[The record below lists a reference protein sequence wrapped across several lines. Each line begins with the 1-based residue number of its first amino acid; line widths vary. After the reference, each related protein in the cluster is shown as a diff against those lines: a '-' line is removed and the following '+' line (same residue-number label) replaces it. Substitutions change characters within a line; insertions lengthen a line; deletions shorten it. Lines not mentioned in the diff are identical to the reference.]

1 MNAKTEFPFFYSPC
15 PTKDEIF
22 TDYVE
27 REHNNN
33 ANSRMFCPNP
43 APWIPPPAKT
53 TKAPQPSKVVK
64 TFEISRNRRS
74 KSWDEPEKEER
85 NEEIK
90 EKGTIKVKN
99 NSGNSSNWSQ
109 MRRWVSDID
118 RSIEN
123 LSNSVRGLLKEGNA
137 EDKEQILFHHTPVKD
152 RTTYEGEPARVQHL
166 PVKENSS
173 HGIESTAI
181 DRLTGELKRA
191 RDELHQAET
200 RQASLEA
207 LKSHLQLQL
216 RQRSAQCE
224 RMTAQMRNSASK
236 TRQTVVQLTQELAA
250 ADARIHE
257 LMRQRELLKHAA
269 KGQKRRAMKA
279 EAEIAR
285 MKRQEAM
292 ETKGDPGE
300 DTTKAIAQL
309 EEDNKRLRDL
319 TSGYEDRLAVTEK
332 EVENLRERLAQ
343 TESRITESVSKAK
356 TAPPVGVPE
365 RPKSF
370 TPKIRPTEN
379 AETEKVFPEPPTVL
393 PSPPAQI
400 ELSKPQTPS
409 TDTTA
414 RLELTIQELRNQ
426 LAQSDAS
433 NRNLQAYL
441 SFLKRSYN
449 CIFEADDLD
458 KGAHMATT
466 TTAVVSVTP
475 EVRASDDTTAV
486 VAE

>member
-1 MNAKTEFPFFYSPC
+1 MNAKTEFPFFHSPC

-27 REHNNN
+27 RERNNN
-33 ANSRMFCPNP
+33 VNSRMFCPNP

-53 TKAPQPSKVVK
+53 TKATQPSKVVK
-64 TFEISRNRRS
+64 TFEISQNRRS
-74 KSWDEPEKEER
+74 KSWDEPEKDR
-85 NEEIK
+85 NEEI
-90 EKGTIKVKN
+90 EGRGTIKVKN

-152 RTTYEGEPARVQHL
+152 RTTYEGEPARVQHR

-181 DRLTGELKRA
+181 DRLTGELKKA
-191 RDELHQAET
+191 RDELHEAET

-309 EEDNKRLRDL
+309 EEDNKRLRNL

-370 TPKIRPTEN
+370 TPKIEN
-379 AETEKVFPEPPTVL
+379 AETEKVFPEPLTVL

-400 ELSKPQTPS
+400 ELPKPQTPS

-458 KGAHMATT
+458 KGAHMATK
-466 TTAVVSVTP
+466 TTAVVTVTP

>member
-285 MKRQEAM
+285 MKRQEVGNGN
-292 ETKGDPGE
+292 KGDPGE

-356 TAPPVGVPE
+356 T
-365 RPKSF
+365 
-370 TPKIRPTEN
+370 EN
-379 AETEKVFPEPPTVL
+379 AETEKVFPEPPT
-393 PSPPAQI
+393 QI